1 MRSEIIKFTLL
12 GLLAVAAQ
20 ILLFRH
26 LTIFNNSA
34 DVVLVYLIWAG
45 LHTRRSTLL
54 IVTAFT
60 AFFQDAF
67 LDLWG
72 INMFVKT
79 LTLFLTYGII
89 QRSRDSQPLF
99 WQVFLGVLA
108 ISLLHNIIFVLLS
121 AFIDHYATE
130 FIFATYLLGG
140 SAYTALVGTGLHA
153 LSRN

>member
-1 MRSEIIKFTLL
+1 MRSEILKFTLL
-12 GLLAVAAQ
+12 GLIAVTAQ
-20 ILLFRH
+20 TLLFRH
-26 LTIFNNSA
+26 LAIFNTTS

-79 LTLFLTYGII
+79 LTLFFAYGII

-108 ISLLHNIIFVLLS
+108 ISLLHNIIFLVMS

-130 FIFATYLLGG
+130 FVLTSFLLGS

-153 LSRN
+153 LTRN